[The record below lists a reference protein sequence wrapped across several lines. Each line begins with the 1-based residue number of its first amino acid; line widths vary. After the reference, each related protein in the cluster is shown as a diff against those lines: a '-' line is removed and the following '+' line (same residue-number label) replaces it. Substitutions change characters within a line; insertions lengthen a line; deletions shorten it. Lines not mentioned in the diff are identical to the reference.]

1 MRAGPLYD
9 KIDILHLVSSRN
21 EFGEQVDQYQKCCS
35 TRAQIVHNSGNKN
48 DVNHETDYTYTKTFV
63 VRSYVPIKEF
73 DRIGYKEHMWNVI
86 SIEDDRI
93 MNNKTVVAT
102 IVNE

>member
-9 KIDILHLVSSRN
+9 KIDILHLVSERN
-21 EFGEQVDQYQKCCS
+21 EYGEQVDKYKKCCS

-48 DVNHETDYTYTKTFV
+48 DVNHETDYTYTKTFI

-93 MNNKTVVAT
+93 MNNKTVIAT

>member
-1 MRAGPLYD
+1 MRAGPLFD
-9 KIDILHLVSSRN
+9 KIDVLHLVSSRN

-35 TRAQIVHNSGNKN
+35 TRAQIVHNSGNKTDQN
-48 DVNHETDYTYTKTFV
+48 YETDYTYTKTFI

-73 DRIGYKEHMWNVI
+73 DRIYFHDRMWNVI

-93 MNNKTVVAT
+93 MNNKTIVAT